1 MDSRK
6 PREEVLIEWFLGDSR
21 EIVVDL
27 QSAVAAAREVHQSM
41 QEAGASLASTVEDA
55 RAELV
60 TAHRELT
67 AAIRETESRHD
78 KALEKL
84 DRQAKSLLAATQRR
98 TVWVAAICAGIAG
111 LAGGLGGALLFYRLV
126 AG

>member
-1 MDSRK
+1 LWSISKARC
-6 PREEVLIEWFLGDSR
+6 GG
-21 EIVVDL
+21 
-27 QSAVAAAREVHQSM
+27 REVHQSM

-60 TAHRELT
+60 TARRELT
-67 AAIRETESRHD
+67 AAIRETEAQQD
-78 KALEKL
+78 QALEKAGPPG
-84 DRQAKSLLAATQRR
+84 QSLLAATQRR
-98 TVWVAAICAGIAG
+98 TVWVAAVCAGVAG

>member
-1 MDSRK
+1 
-6 PREEVLIEWFLGDSR
+6 
-21 EIVVDL
+21 
-27 QSAVAAAREVHQSM
+27 M

-60 TAHRELT
+60 TAHRELI
-67 AAIRETESRHD
+67 AVMKIAEDRHHS
-78 KALEKL
+78 ALEKIEVTA
-84 DRQAKSLLAATQRR
+84 RSHLLLSQSR
-98 TVWVAAICAGIAG
+98 TVWTAAICAGIAG

>member
-6 PREEVLIEWFLGDSR
+6 PREEVLIEWFLGDSK
-21 EIVVDL
+21 EILADL
-27 QSAVAAAREVHQSM
+27 QGAVAAAREVHQSM

-60 TAHRELT
+60 TANRELT
-67 AAIRETESRHD
+67 AAIRETEARHD